1 MQTVERAVSTGR
13 HPLDPL
19 TAEEI
24 GTASELL
31 RQERQLAQDVRFV
44 YVTLKEPAK
53 EVVLGF
59 EPGQEVEREAFLMLR
74 DRAQRKTYEAVVSL
88 TNRSVTSWK
97 EVLNVQPP
105 IMFEEFL
112 TTEEAVKKD
121 PRWQEAMRR
130 RGIEDLDNV
139 MLDPWSVGYNGP
151 DDAPEKGRFV
161 RPLTWVRKGGPDDN
175 GYARPVEGLVVRFD
189 LDRMQ
194 VVEVED
200 HGEVPLPPRN
210 GNYTPEGITDP
221 NNVPYFPK
229 GLRQDLK
236 PVEITQP
243 QGTSFLVDGHE
254 VRWQKWRFR
263 VGFNPREGLV
273 LHTVAYEDEGR
284 VRPIIYRA
292 SLSEMFIP
300 YGDPAPTHHRKNVF
314 DMGEYGVGMLA
325 NSLELGCDCLGEIYY
340 FDGIVNDNDG
350 NPMELKNAICMH
362 EEDYGLL
369 WKHIDFR
376 TLKTEMR
383 RSRRLAVSMIATVG
397 NYEYG
402 FFWYLYQDGGIE
414 YEVKLS
420 GVMSTGAL
428 PEGEKPKHGV
438 LVAPGLY
445 GPNHQHYFGMRL
457 DMMVDGLNNSVSEC
471 DSVAVP
477 PGPENPHGN
486 AWVVQSTPLSK
497 ESEAQR
503 VFNPLAARY
512 WKISNPDSLNGVGE
526 PVAYKLQ
533 PGDNVLPFYQPDAH
547 AIQRALFT
555 TKHLWVTAFDPSQ
568 NYPAGDY
575 PNQNPGGD
583 GLPAYVAGDRP
594 LENTDLVVWYT
605 FGTHHVVRPEEW
617 PVMAASYTGFHLK
630 PQGFFDGN
638 PALDVPT
645 AEHCQHGDLAGAPT
659 EH

>member
-1 MQTVERAVSTGR
+1 MQTVERAVTTDR

-24 GTASELL
+24 EAASELL
-31 RQERQLAQDVRFV
+31 RREQQLDDDVRFV
-44 YVTLKEPAK
+44 YVTLREPAK
-53 EVVLGF
+53 DVVLAF
-59 EPGQEVEREAFLMLR
+59 EPGVEVEREAFLLLR
-74 DRAQRKTYEAVVSL
+74 DRARRKTYEAVVSL
-88 TNRSVTSWK
+88 SGRSLTSWR
-97 EVLNVQPP
+97 EVPNVQPP

-112 TTEEAVKKD
+112 TTEQAVKKD

-139 MLDPWSVGYNGP
+139 MIDPWSVGYNGP
-151 DDAPEKGRFV
+151 DDAPEKARLV
-161 RPLTWVRKGGPDDN
+161 RPLTWVRKGDPDDN

-189 LDRMQ
+189 LDRME
-194 VVEVED
+194 VVDIED
-200 HGEVPLPPRN
+200 HGEVPLPPRS
-210 GNYTPEGITDP
+210 GNYTPEGITDA
-221 NNVPYFPK
+221 NNTPYFPS

-243 QGTSFLVDGHE
+243 QGTSFQVDGHE

-273 LHTVAYEDEGR
+273 LHTVSYEDEGR
-284 VRPIIYRA
+284 LRPIIYRA

-300 YGDPAPTHHRKNVF
+300 YGDPRPTHYRKNVF

-325 NSLELGCDCLGEIYY
+325 NSLELGCDCLGEIFY

-350 NPMELKNAICMH
+350 RPMELKNAICMH

-369 WKHIDFR
+369 WKHVDFR
-376 TLKTEMR
+376 TFKTEVR

-402 FFWYLYQDGGIE
+402 FFWYFYQDGGIE
-414 YEVKLS
+414 FEVKLS

-428 PEGEKPKHGV
+428 PEGEKPRHGV

-445 GPNHQHYFGMRL
+445 GPHHQHYFGMRL
-457 DMMVDGLNNSVSEC
+457 DMMVDGLQNSVYEC

-486 AWVVQSTPLSK
+486 AWVVESTLLSK

-512 WKISNPDSLNGVGE
+512 WKIANSGSLNGVGE
-526 PVAYKLQ
+526 AVAYKLQ

-547 AIQRALFT
+547 AIRRAQFT
-555 TKHLWVTAFDPSQ
+555 TKHLWVTAYDPTQ

-583 GLPAYVAGDRP
+583 GLPAYAAGDRP
-594 LENTDLVVWYT
+594 LEDTDLVVWYT

-617 PVMAASYTGFHLK
+617 PVMSAAYTGFHLK

-638 PALDVPT
+638 PALDVPI
-645 AEHCQHGDLAGAPT
+645 ADHCQHGEIAGAPT